1 MRCFLT
7 FILFLGGVLYL
18 QGHSCATAGG
28 AACTCASTACC
39 RSCGAA
45 ISACCRSAAAN
56 NNSLLPTGNS
66 PQTLQLGKYGAASSA
81 DEGNF
86 NFNFGSFSEAL
97 AGDSGDVWSSN
108 VSGTSGWDEEAKSK
122 ELEAS
127 AFFGDGMLLQKSWSC

>member
-1 MRCFLT
+1 VAPPSPQRPP
-7 FILFLGGVLYL
+7 
-18 QGHSCATAGG
+18 S
-28 AACTCASTACC
+28 S
-39 RSCGAA
+39 
-45 ISACCRSAAAN
+45 SAAAN
-56 NNSLLPTGNS
+56 NNSLLPTSNS